1 MTLKFPTKNTKNESQ
16 RAETFMR
23 KIGVNLKVE
32 SAQLG
37 AKTIALKTGL
47 TKFSVKH

>member
-1 MTLKFPTKNTKNESQ
+1 MTSKFPTKKTQKNESQ

-37 AKTIALKTGL
+37 AKTIALKTG
-47 TKFSVKH
+47 KSSVHH